1 MTSIINNSNANSA
14 LVNTLESSDSMTN
27 PNVYSTKEIYPTS
40 AMTYTD
46 CQKSNGSSGPSETMN
61 FNLNKYG
68 IIEQILFNYTKQSA
82 AANSSVAAGDIFN
95 VIEKVELLSSSRVI
109 SILTS
114 ADLRAQW
121 SNLNS
126 SQYEP
131 IRRTAVAARTAVAT
145 SKDHDYVFPLTFGF
159 MTDINTQLNSSFL
172 EPLSIRVT
180 YGVNLYDFKTGH
192 AATGASIINTF
203 LTIRYKS
210 YPEAPTAQILASNYS
225 APELVQV
232 STRFYDEN
240 PITVGSTTATSNPNL
255 VVDIDLRN
263 TDCVQDFYI
272 FVCEQIAADTTSTPT
287 RAAHLG
293 PPLPISKVVF
303 TGSGQQILSLSQA
316 GMAYSRLTENGFSS
330 SSATGIDGALDI
342 SAMRNVV
349 KIQNGLYEH
358 SGGGP
363 LSNTMSLREIN
374 AGRISITFNY
384 VATGSTS
391 SGIYTVQCVENC
403 SAIYSTSSAVGRL
416 SLALSN

>member
-46 CQKSNGSSGPSETMN
+46 CQKSNGSSGAGDSMN

-68 IIEQILFNYTKQSA
+68 IIEQILLSYTKNGGA
-82 AANSSVAAGDIFN
+82 ATSTVLAGDVFS
-95 VIEKVELLSSSRVI
+95 VINKIELLSSSRVI

-121 SNLNS
+121 SNLNTT
-126 SQYEP
+126 QYEP
-131 IRRTAVAARTAVAT
+131 IRRTAVAPRAANAT
-145 SKDHDYVFPLTFGF
+145 DGTFNYVLPLTFGF
-159 MTDINTQLNSSFL
+159 MQDINTQLNSSFL

-180 YGVNLYDFKTGH
+180 WGNNLATFGV
-192 AATGASIINTF
+192 AAGTTTNATAITETF

-240 PITVGSTTATSNPNL
+240 PITVAAATAASATFD
-255 VVDIDLRN
+255 VDIDLRN

-272 FVCEQIAADTTSTPT
+272 FVNENVIDAT
-287 RAAHLG
+287 LG
-293 PPLPISKVVF
+293 NRLGACLPISKVVF
-303 TGSGQQILSLSQA
+303 TGSGQQILSLTPGTLEYA
-316 GMAYSRLTENGFSS
+316 RLTENGFSS
-330 SSATGIDGALDI
+330 SAAMEATDASDI
-342 SAMRNVV
+342 SRIQNVV

-358 SGGGP
+358 AGGGP

-374 AGRISITFNY
+374 AGRITVTFNKE
-384 VATGSTS
+384 ASKA
-391 SGIYTVQCVENC
+391 YTIQCVENC

>member
-82 AANSSVAAGDIFN
+82 AVGSAVAAADIFN

-131 IRRTAVAARTAVAT
+131 IRRTAVAARAVVAA

-180 YGVNLYDFKTGH
+180 FGVNLYGFSTGY

-240 PITVGSTTATSNPNL
+240 PITVGSSTDTANANL
-255 VVDIDLRN
+255 VVPIDLRN

-272 FVCEQIAADTTSTPT
+272 FVCENIAAVAGDTPM
-287 RAAHLG
+287 AAMLG

-303 TGSGQQILSLSQA
+303 TGSGQQILSLSEA
-316 GMAYSRLTENGFSS
+316 GMAYSRLTENGFST

-342 SAMRNVV
+342 SAMRNVL

-384 VATGSTS
+384 VANK
-391 SGIYTVQCVENC
+391 IYTVQCVENC